1 MTPLELEA
9 MEAKVKKA
17 KALQEYIRKVTSA
30 QESSRAATNGYAYT
44 HNNEIVVVTA
54 GDRNYNLTKSCYQEP
69 RLIER
74 VKATIQQFFA
84 EELAR
89 LEKELADL

>member
-30 QESSRAATNGYAYT
+30 QETSRITNTGYGYT
-44 HNNEIVVVTA
+44 PGHDIIIID
-54 GDRNYNLTKSCYQEP
+54 GDRPSISRSCYQEP
-69 RLIER
+69 RLVER